1 MGKHATSQ
9 DALCDNPM
17 LGRDQETPE
26 NHSLN
31 GLRGFST
38 GSLVQK
44 REKEHEMKA
53 KPKFICSGSTVVII
67 LSVLLISGCNR
78 SALRVPGASLAFPQT
93 PTGYTAKASYPYG
106 VVVSTPLDLRPKHY
120 GEPVAG
126 TKWKGCSTDPF
137 WSTDAPEIVQQRL
150 VKELQTSS
158 LFSKVSTAPTN
169 PQDVMMKTEIHA
181 FCSQTRG
188 FFIARVAGI
197 SSLRVILEQNGKI
210 LLDRKFEKVV
220 TDADKEYTGSQVGFI
235 EQAMK
240 VTMADSLR
248 ELLKDMFKQFE
259 AEAKNW

>member
-1 MGKHATSQ
+1 MKS
-9 DALCDNPM
+9 
-17 LGRDQETPE
+17 
-26 NHSLN
+26 
-31 GLRGFST
+31 
-38 GSLVQK
+38 K
-44 REKEHEMKA
+44 R
-53 KPKFICSGSTVVII
+53 KPISSGSAVVMI
-67 LSVLLISGCNR
+67 LSVFLMSGCNR
-78 SALRVPGASLAFPQT
+78 SALRIYGASGDFPET
-93 PTGYTAKASYPYG
+93 PTRYTAKASYPYG
-106 VVVSTPLDLRPKHY
+106 IVVSTPVDLRSEHY
-120 GEPVAG
+120 GEPVAR

-137 WSTDAPEIVQQRL
+137 SNPDTASEIVLLRL
-150 VKELQTSS
+150 VKGLQTSS
-158 LFSKVSTAPTN
+158 LFSKVSTAPTT

-181 FCSQTRG
+181 FCSQARG

-220 TDADKEYTGSQVGFI
+220 TDADKEYTGSKAGFL